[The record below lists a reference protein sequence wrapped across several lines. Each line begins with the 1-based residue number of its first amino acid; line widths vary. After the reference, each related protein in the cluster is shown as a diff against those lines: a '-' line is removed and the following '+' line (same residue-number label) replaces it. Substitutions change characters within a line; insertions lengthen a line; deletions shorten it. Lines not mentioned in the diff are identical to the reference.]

1 MDTRSV
7 VLFLVLACAIRVGRA
22 GEDEPS
28 VADLEARA
36 ASDRA
41 AAEKAFANADEMSV
55 MVATNRNVDR

>member
-1 MDTRSV
+1 MMDTRSV

-41 AAEKAFANADEMSV
+41 AAEKAFADAEEM
-55 MVATNRNVDR
+55 

>member
-41 AAEKAFANADEMSV
+41 AAEKAFAEADDLPV
-55 MVATNRNVDR
+55 MMRSQR